1 LNLVETWKDEE
12 SRQELIRMVELRKST
27 IKEEVK
33 KISSMYEVKAR
44 IFGLTEEEA
53 ING

>member
-1 LNLVETWKDEE
+1 
-12 SRQELIRMVELRKST
+12 MAELRKKT
-27 IKEEVK
+27 IKKEVQ
-33 KISSMYEVKAR
+33 KISSMDEVKAR